1 MDIGDESSLVG
12 KHGNFHLLG
21 HTPPSYMC
29 GYQILQWNYKSRPFA
44 GQKKTDEAFSGQQ
57 PALLDTPSTYG
68 NPTERDNSGG
78 GGITKDIVFSVL
90 CRSFGGFLR
99 NAFKR
104 RSLLSIRK

>member
-1 MDIGDESSLVG
+1 M
-12 KHGNFHLLG
+12 
-21 HTPPSYMC
+21 
-29 GYQILQWNYKSRPFA
+29 
-44 GQKKTDEAFSGQQ
+44 DEAFSGQQ
-57 PALLDTPSTYG
+57 PATPDTPSTYG

-104 RSLLSIRK
+104 RPLLSIIQESKRRQRPT

>member
-1 MDIGDESSLVG
+1 M
-12 KHGNFHLLG
+12 
-21 HTPPSYMC
+21 
-29 GYQILQWNYKSRPFA
+29 
-44 GQKKTDEAFSGQQ
+44 DEAFSGQQ
-57 PALLDTPSTYG
+57 PATPDTPSTYG